1 MILITGATGHLGN
14 LVLKYVQQ
22 YAPATPL
29 AILARDQSKT
39 DEFKNTDID
48 IRLGDYDD
56 YSSLV
61 HAFTGIDKLYFVS
74 GSDIA
79 KRIKQHENIVNAAKE
94 AGVNHI
100 IYTSFIRE
108 RDLENSPIPLVAEGH
123 LKTEDLIKKSGLN
136 YTILKHNIYMEVI
149 PMFIGE
155 HILEDKTIY
164 LPAGEGNCAFLSRE
178 DMAKAGAI
186 VLTTKDHANK
196 EYNIT
201 AEEAYSY
208 KDVAEMIS
216 EVTGKDI
223 QYVSPSQEEFKATL
237 KENGVPDD
245 IIGMM
250 AGFSEA
256 TKIGEFKQTSHDVTN
271 LIGEKPTKL
280 KEFLRSVYAK

>member
-1 MILITGATGHLGN
+1 MILITGATGHLGS

-29 AILARDQSKT
+29 AILARDKSKT
-39 DEFKNTDID
+39 KEFENSDID

-56 YSSLV
+56 YNSLV
-61 HAFTGIDKLYFVS
+61 QAFTGIDKLYFVS

-79 KRIKQHENIVNAAKE
+79 KRIKQHENIVIAAKE

-108 RDLENSPIPLVAEGH
+108 RGLENSPIPLVAEGH

-155 HILEDKTIY
+155 HILENKTIY
-164 LPAGEGNCAFLSRE
+164 LPAGEGKCAFVSRE

-208 KDVAEMIS
+208 KDIAEMIS

-223 QYVSPSQEEFKATL
+223 LYVSPSQKEFTATL

-245 IIGMM
+245 IIRMM

-280 KEFLRSVYAK
+280 KEYLRSVYAN

>member
-1 MILITGATGHLGN
+1 MILITGATGHLGS
-14 LVLKYVQQ
+14 LVLKYVKQ

-29 AILARDQSKT
+29 AILARDKSKT
-39 DEFKNTDID
+39 KEFENSDID

-56 YSSLV
+56 YNSLV
-61 HAFTGIDKLYFVS
+61 QAFTGIDKLYFVS

-79 KRIKQHENIVNAAKE
+79 KRIKQHENIVKAAKE
-94 AGVNHI
+94 SGVNHI

-108 RDLENSPIPLVAEGH
+108 RGLENTPIPLVAEGH

-155 HILEDKTIY
+155 HILENKKIY
-164 LPAGEGNCAFLSRE
+164 LPAGEGKCAFVSRE

-208 KDVAEMIS
+208 KDIAEMIS

-223 QYVSPSQEEFKATL
+223 QYVSPSQKEFTATL

-280 KEFLRSVYAK
+280 KEYLRSVYAN

>member
-29 AILARDQSKT
+29 AILARDKSKT
-39 DEFKNTDID
+39 DEFENTDID

-61 HAFTGIDKLYFVS
+61 QAFTGIDKLYFVS

-208 KDVAEMIS
+208 KDVAEIIS